1 MVIDN
6 LKLLSI
12 SIQIWALFFETNCF
26 RDSQQIFL
34 PRKLHI
40 TLLLHSVTT
49 TSLTCWVIMA
59 DNINNK
65 SNMNIS
71 GAAHHKGYF
80 CVTPPW
86 ELWNLAHSCFALC
99 SPATIM
105 MISIRLRWWWLARR
119 WCCGS
124 IPLVAPA
131 NSNCQIRHMS
141 LTSEVVWL
149 QIWHKMRLLS
159 IKHSALES

>member
-1 MVIDN
+1 MLIDH
-6 LKLLSI
+6 LELSI

-26 RDSQQIFL
+26 WDSQQKI
-34 PRKLHI
+34 HI
-40 TLLLHSVTT
+40 TLLLHPGTT
-49 TSLTCWVIMA
+49 TSLTCWVMA

-86 ELWNLAHSCFALC
+86 ELWNLAHSRFTL
-99 SPATIM
+99 SPPATIM
-105 MISIRLRWWWLARR
+105 RISIRLKRWRR
-119 WCCGS
+119 WCFGC

-131 NSNCQIRHMS
+131 NSNRQIWHML
-141 LTSEVVWL
+141 LTSEAVWL
-149 QIWHKMRLLS
+149 QIWHKMRQLS
-159 IKHSALES
+159 IKHSALEGKHSF